1 MVFLVHATFIGQNM
15 VFNERE
21 VAVQRRCEDVVLSND
36 ARSCSLKN
44 LSQARAANCK
54 RGGALGAALQRQTLT
69 SEANPTAVNSAAE
82 NPADTRA
89 EKSKPADFRDARSNA
104 DLRSPTLK
112 PAAFSSKM
120 SNCAFFRPMQN
131 SRRVGV

>member
-1 MVFLVHATFIGQNM
+1 M

-21 VAVQRRCEDVVLSND
+21 VAVPRRCEDVGLSND
-36 ARSCSLKN
+36 ARSGSSLRN
-44 LSQARAANCK
+44 VSQARAANCK
-54 RGGALGAALQRQTLT
+54 RGGALGDARHRQTLT

-82 NPADTRA
+82 KPADKRA

-104 DLRSPTLK
+104 DLRSSTLLK

-120 SNCAFFRPMQN
+120 SNCASFRPMQN